1 MKNQQKTN
9 KTIDSY
15 FLNLINESVKATL
28 QRKAIQEKEKQ
39 AALSK
44 SSSEKNDK
52 NDKKEKNNEADKI
65 KKDEIS
71 IDNVVEKINSIRSG
85 KSFKDETVLAAFK
98 KYFEGLK
105 DTEKTALISF
115 LEGISK
121 IVTGEFSDDKID
133 DPSDAPNN
141 IEMKKTNDIQKKSIK
156 PNVIKAPNIEKEKKK
171 SAEDTS
177 GPVPITPKKK

>member
-15 FLNLINESVKATL
+15 FLKLINESVKATL

-39 AALSK
+39 AALST
-44 SSSEKNDK
+44 SSSGK

-71 IDNVVEKINSIRSG
+71 VDNVVEKINSIRSG
-85 KSFKDETVLAAFK
+85 KSFKDESVLSAFK
-98 KYFEGLK
+98 KYFEDLK
-105 DTEKTALISF
+105 EPEKIALISF
-115 LEGISK
+115 LKGISQ
-121 IVTGEFSDDKID
+121 IVTGEFNDTSVD
-133 DPSDAPNN
+133 DPSDSPNN
-141 IEMKKTNDIQKKSIK
+141 IEMKKTSDIQKKSIK